1 MTRLPTLA
9 KETIAGTGKPGFSD
23 GTAVISQLSSSTAKQ
38 PLSVEEGTV
47 VFERNSGGRREVDFH
62 VGMSFCKGSGD
73 TEKKLNV
80 ERIKGFKRLL
90 KVTCFCVCNC
100 GFTMFPYPD
109 GWILVL
115 RFANGAGAG
124 YSESHSVCSRCW
136 QSSYPCS
143 TLGWHKKVLGD
154 NLSAKTAALPPPKG

>member
-1 MTRLPTLA
+1 M
-9 KETIAGTGKPGFSD
+9 
-23 GTAVISQLSSSTAKQ
+23 
-38 PLSVEEGTV
+38 EEGTV
-47 VFERNSGGRREVDFH
+47 VFFRNIGGRREVDFH
-62 VGMSFCKGSGD
+62 VGMSFCNGSSD

-80 ERIKGFKRLL
+80 SPQ
-90 KVTCFCVCNC
+90 
-100 GFTMFPYPD
+100 PYPD
-109 GWILVL
+109 GWIL

-154 NLSAKTAALPPPKG
+154 MQACNLSAKTAALPPPKG